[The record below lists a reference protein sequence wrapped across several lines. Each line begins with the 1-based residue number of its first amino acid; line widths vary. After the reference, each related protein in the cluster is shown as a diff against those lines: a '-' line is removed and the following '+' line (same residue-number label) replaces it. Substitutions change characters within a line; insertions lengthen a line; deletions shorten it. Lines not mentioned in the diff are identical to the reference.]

1 MIREIVARV
10 KQIDP
15 VKRLPSRRWIYG
27 STQALL
33 LCGVLFEDSGAV
45 IEDVR
50 WLHPDNDSQYIN
62 FSQLNAVVKGIN
74 LALQW

>member
-10 KQIDP
+10 RRIDP
-15 VKRLPSRRWIYG
+15 VKRLPFGRWIYG

-33 LCGVLFEDSGAV
+33 LCGVLFEDSEAL
-45 IEDVR
+45 IKDAR
-50 WLHPDNDSQYIN
+50 LLRPDNVSQYIILAE
-62 FSQLNAVVKGIN
+62 LNAGVKGIN